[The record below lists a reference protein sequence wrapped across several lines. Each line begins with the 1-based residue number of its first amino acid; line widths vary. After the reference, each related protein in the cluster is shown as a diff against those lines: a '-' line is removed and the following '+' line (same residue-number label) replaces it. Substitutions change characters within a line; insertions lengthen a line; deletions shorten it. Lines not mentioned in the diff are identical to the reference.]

1 MIRLS
6 EFMAQRAPPL
16 LSWVVRRA
24 EVTNGMTAL
33 FIARRITQ
41 LGHWVVSGRDLRHFS
56 ASFPHPVSQLRNS

>member
-1 MIRLS
+1 MS

-33 FIARRITQ
+33 FIARRSYAVGI
-41 LGHWVVSGRDLRHFS
+41 LG
-56 ASFPHPVSQLRNS
+56 SFWA